1 MSAGK
6 IVADPQPASSSFS
19 EVEGPG
25 GPKPR
30 PNPPR
35 GAPAPGPPA
44 PGPPAPGPP
53 ALSPPAPGPPR
64 RPNPKL
70 KPYIMSTGTGPFASF
85 GVTSVMERFTSI
97 AGHAELST
105 CPRRCFSTAAVF
117 PTVVSRVSV
126 TVQATFGTLF
136 GMRP

>member
-6 IVADPQPASSSFS
+6 IVADPQPASNSFS

-35 GAPAPGPPA
+35 GPPA
-44 PGPPAPGPP
+44 TCP
-53 ALSPPAPGPPR
+53 LR

-97 AGHAELST
+97 DGHAELST
-105 CPRRCFSTAAVF
+105 CPCRCFSTAAVL

-126 TVQATFGTLF
+126 TVQVNFGTFF
-136 GMRP
+136 GILP

>member
-6 IVADPQPASSSFS
+6 TVADPQPASSSFS
-19 EVEGPG
+19 EVDGPG

-35 GAPAPGPPA
+35 GPPAPGPPA

-53 ALSPPAPGPPR
+53 R
-64 RPNPKL
+64 RLNPKL
-70 KPYIMSTGTGPFASF
+70 KPYIMRTGTGPFASL

-97 AGHAELST
+97 AGHDQLST
-105 CPRRCFSTAAVF
+105 CPRRCFSTAPVL
-117 PTVVSRVSV
+117 PTVVSRVS
-126 TVQATFGTLF
+126 
-136 GMRP
+136 